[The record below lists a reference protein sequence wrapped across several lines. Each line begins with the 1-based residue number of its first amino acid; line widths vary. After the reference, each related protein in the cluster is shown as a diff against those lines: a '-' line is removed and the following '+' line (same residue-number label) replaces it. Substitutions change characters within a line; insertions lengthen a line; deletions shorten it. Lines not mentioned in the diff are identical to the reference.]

1 MDSLFDEDI
10 DEVGS
15 EIEAFCPGPR
25 CKTDT
30 HHTIVSMYEDEVRRV
45 QCSVC
50 SDVHPYRKPRGE
62 AVEETAESSSRR
74 VARKPTWEEAMGQ
87 VTDQELA
94 RCRPYSIRDTYK
106 EYDVVA
112 HPTFDVGFVTEL
124 LPDNKVEVTFK
135 DERRVLV
142 HNRADL
148 AAKMPGI
155 ADLPAPRPERKRK
168 KRKKVKG
175 VIEVIEQPPTP
186 SDENALAQAKAAKRE
201 AVERAAEAKRRL
213 TTQLAAER
221 IKALR
226 GSTDVDSKQSSS
238 AARRARASKAA
249 AKVETIAESS
259 KAVAGKRARAA
270 TAAGGA
276 PGKATTAKVT
286 TASKAAAA
294 TAKAKLAEVARSAAH
309 AAQAVKRSGAR
320 AGRATGAVLKAGAKK
335 TVLMPAPIKLGA
347 KKKATAKTAAKPAT
361 RTAARATRPAR
372 KPASPS
378 AAPSRGATRAKTG
391 PASKAKAAAP
401 AAKKARTRR
410 R

>member
-25 CKTDT
+25 CKADT
-30 HHTIVSMYEDEVRRV
+30 HHTIVSMYEDEVRKV

-62 AVEETAESSSRR
+62 AAEDTAESSSRR
-74 VARKPTWEEAMGQ
+74 VTRKPTWEEAMGQ

-148 AAKMPGI
+148 AAKMPSI
-155 ADLPAPRPERKRK
+155 ADLPAPRPEKKRK
-168 KRKKVKG
+168 KRKKLKG
-175 VIEVIEQPPTP
+175 VVEVAEQPPAP
-186 SDENALAQAKAAKRE
+186 SDENALAQAKQAKRE

-226 GSTDVDSKQSSS
+226 GSSEVADKPAT
-238 AARRARASKAA
+238 RRGRASSTANAA
-249 AKVETIAESS
+249 AKDSAAPAA
-259 KAVAGKRARAA
+259 KASAGKRARAA
-270 TAAGGA
+270 KAAGGA
-276 PGKATTAKVT
+276 VQKVA
-286 TASKAAAA
+286 TASKAAA
-294 TAKAKLAEVARSAAH
+294 TAKAKITEAAKSAT
-309 AAQAVKRSGAR
+309 QAVTKTVSQKVTQKVTQKVPTKKGK
-320 AGRATGAVLKAGAKK
+320 TDAVLKAGAKK
-335 TVLMPAPIKLGA
+335 SVLMPAPVKLGA
-347 KKKATAKTAAKPAT
+347 KKKASQGTAAPAGKKTAAKA
-361 RTAARATRPAR
+361 
-372 KPASPS
+372 KASKS
-378 AAPSRGATRAKTG
+378 AAAPAPTRGARAKTG

-401 AAKKARTRR
+401 AAAKKTSRARKR
-410 R
+410 

>member
-25 CKTDT
+25 CKADT
-30 HHTIVSMYEDEVRRV
+30 HHTIVSMYEDEVRKV

-50 SDVHPYRKPRGE
+50 SDVHPYRKPRGD
-62 AVEETAESSSRR
+62 AAEDTTDSSSSRR
-74 VARKPTWEEAMGQ
+74 VTRKPTWEEAMAQ

-148 AAKMPGI
+148 AAKMPSI
-155 ADLPAPRPERKRK
+155 ADLPAPRPEKKRK

-175 VIEVIEQPPTP
+175 VVEVAEQPPAP
-186 SDENALAQAKAAKRE
+186 SDENALAQAKQAKRE
-201 AVERAAEAKRRL
+201 AAERAAEAKRRL

-226 GSTDVDSKQSSS
+226 GSSDVAPKPAPRRGRTSSTANSAANDSS
-238 AARRARASKAA
+238 APATKAS
-249 AKVETIAESS
+249 
-259 KAVAGKRARAA
+259 AGKRARAA
-270 TAAGGA
+270 KAAGGA
-276 PGKATTAKVT
+276 AQKVA
-286 TASKAAAA
+286 TASKAAA
-294 TAKAKLAEVARSAAH
+294 TAKAKITEAAKSAT
-309 AAQAVKRSGAR
+309 QAVAQKVTQKVAKTGAK
-320 AGRATGAVLKAGAKK
+320 TDAVLKAGAKK
-335 TVLMPAPIKLGA
+335 SVLMPAPVKLGA
-347 KKKATAKTAAKPAT
+347 KKKATQTPAEKKAAAKA
-361 RTAARATRPAR
+361 
-372 KPASPS
+372 KASKS
-378 AAPSRGATRAKTG
+378 AAAPAPTRGATRAKTG

-401 AAKKARTRR
+401 AAAKKASRARKR
-410 R
+410 